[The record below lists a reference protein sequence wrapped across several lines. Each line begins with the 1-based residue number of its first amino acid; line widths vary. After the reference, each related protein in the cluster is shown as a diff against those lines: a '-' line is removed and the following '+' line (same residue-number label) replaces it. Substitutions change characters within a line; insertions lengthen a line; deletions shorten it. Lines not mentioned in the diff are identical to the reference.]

1 MSRDTQI
8 EIYSDGS
15 THTIYETCGHSN
27 CIEKVLK
34 ALGVGDERFTD
45 VREFDIDADGVTV
58 RVSLRDANEQDS
70 CTWCFG
76 CGDFLE
82 HGLSCDCEERG
93 HDPEQDREPVEPMVD
108 VTGRL
113 ELRPFNGP
121 GRR

>member
-27 CIEKVLK
+27 CNETVLE
-34 ALGVGDERFTD
+34 ALGVGKDRFTD
-45 VREFDIDADGVTV
+45 AREFRVDSSGTEVRISVRSAD
-58 RVSLRDANEQDS
+58 EQDS
-70 CTWCFG
+70 CTWCYG

-93 HDPEQDREPVEPMVD
+93 HDPEQDREPMENMVD

-113 ELRPFNGP
+113 ELRPFKDVA
-121 GRR
+121 R